1 MSIASTTTTTMSMS
15 MASSCRTS
23 VSSISTHLLVDLA
36 WDELHLALDGNV
48 GAGLSGHLLA
58 LLDWLLDGLLLGNT
72 GAFLLGVLTA
82 LSAGNLYSLLAALL
96 LRLRLTGLDRDLATA
111 LLRLLTTFWGSVAP
125 SIGGLGWL
133 TLSHVLRGAF
143 VLIGGGADLEVR
155 K

>member
-1 MSIASTTTTTMSMS
+1 MSATIASTTTTMAMTSSSRTSMS
-15 MASSCRTS
+15 T
-23 VSSISTHLLVDLA
+23 ISTHLLVDLA
-36 WDELHLALDGNV
+36 WDELDLTLDGDV
-48 GAGLSGHLLA
+48 GAGLPRHLLA